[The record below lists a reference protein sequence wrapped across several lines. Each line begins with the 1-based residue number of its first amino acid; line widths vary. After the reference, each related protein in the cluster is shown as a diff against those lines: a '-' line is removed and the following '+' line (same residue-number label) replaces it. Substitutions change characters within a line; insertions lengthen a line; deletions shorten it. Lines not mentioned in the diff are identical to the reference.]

1 MEKKLIIDDDNVE
14 AIIGFASTKPPK
26 ENPVFELKL
35 YQETNAET
43 IEIIEK
49 LTEMYPETVGG
60 FKEYMLEEFITFC
73 KKQYDYGPGNISVGT
88 QLKTDKEKMISLK
101 GLWFRCND
109 KVQRLFNI
117 LLVRDT
123 LVATNESVEDAW
135 MDLSVYGK
143 IARLVMSG
151 RWSK

>member
-1 MEKKLIIDDDNVE
+1 MAKKLVIDDDNVE
-14 AIIGFASTKPPK
+14 QNVGFGHTQVP
-26 ENPVFELKL
+26 EGMTVLELKL
-35 YQETNAET
+35 YQEVDNQT
-43 IEIIEK
+43 IEIIKK

-60 FKEYMLEEFITFC
+60 FKEYMIEEFITFC

-88 QLKTDKEKMISLK
+88 QLKDEKEKMISLK

-109 KVQRLFNI
+109 KIQRLFNI
-117 LLVRDT
+117 ILVRDT

-151 RWSK
+151 KWSK

>member
-1 MEKKLIIDDDNVE
+1 MAKKSMILEDDNNVGL
-14 AIIGFASTKPPK
+14 ARTHVPNNKV
-26 ENPVFELKL
+26 VFTLELH
-35 YQETNAET
+35 QQVDAET
-43 IEIIEK
+43 IEIIDK

-60 FKEYMLEEFITFC
+60 FKQYVMEEFVTFC
-73 KKQYDYGPGNISVGT
+73 RKQYDYGPGNIAVGT
-88 QLKTDKEKMISLK
+88 QLKNEKEKMISLK

-109 KVQRLFNI
+109 KIQRLFNI
-117 LLVRDT
+117 ILVRDT

>member
-1 MEKKLIIDDDNVE
+1 MAKKKEGNVGLAHTQVPE
-14 AIIGFASTKPPK
+14 GKV
-26 ENPVFELKL
+26 VFELKL
-35 YQETNAET
+35 LQEVDVET
-43 IEIIEK
+43 VEIINK

-60 FKEYMLEEFITFC
+60 FKEYMIGEFVTFC
-73 KKQYDYGPGNISVGT
+73 RKQYDYGPGNISVGT
-88 QLKTDKEKMISLK
+88 QLKNEKEKMISLK

-109 KVQRLFNI
+109 KIQRLFNI

>member
-1 MEKKLIIDDDNVE
+1 MTKKKERKEGNVGLAHTHVPNMEKIKYELLLSKETD
-14 AIIGFASTKPPK
+14 AI
-26 ENPVFELKL
+26 
-35 YQETNAET
+35 T

-49 LTEMYPETVGG
+49 LTEMYPETVSG
-60 FKEYMLEEFITFC
+60 FKEYMLEEFIIFC
-73 KKQYDYGPGNISVGT
+73 RKQYDYGPGNISVGT
-88 QLKTDKEKMISLK
+88 QLINEKEKMISLK

-117 LLVRDT
+117 ILVRDT

>member
-1 MEKKLIIDDDNVE
+1 MPKKKEEKEGNV
-14 AIIGFASTKPPK
+14 GFASTKVPNDK
-26 ENPVFELKL
+26 VVFTLELL
-35 YQETNAET
+35 QQVDVET
-43 IEIIEK
+43 IEIIDK
-49 LTEMYPETVGG
+49 LTEMYPETVKG
-60 FKEYMLEEFITFC
+60 FKEYMLEEFIIFC
-73 KKQYDYGPGNISVGT
+73 RKQYDYGPGNISVGT
-88 QLKTDKEKMISLK
+88 QLKNEKEKMISLK

-117 LLVRDT
+117 ILVRDT

-151 RWSK
+151 KWSK

>member
-1 MEKKLIIDDDNVE
+1 MSKDVG
-14 AIIGFASTKPPK
+14 IGHTQIP
-26 ENPVFELKL
+26 EGMTIFELKL
-35 YQETNAET
+35 YQEIDLET
-43 IEIIEK
+43 DEIIKK
-49 LTEMYPETVGG
+49 LSEMYPETITG

-88 QLKTDKEKMISLK
+88 QLKTDKEKLISLK

-117 LLVRDT
+117 ILVRDS
-123 LVATNESVEDAW
+123 LKAVNESVEDAW

-143 IARLVMSG
+143 IARLVISG
-151 RWSK
+151 KWSK

>member
-1 MEKKLIIDDDNVE
+1 MKHKKEANVG
-14 AIIGFASTKPPK
+14 IGITDVPK
-26 ENPVFELKL
+26 DKTIFELKI
-35 YQETNAET
+35 YQEVDLKTN
-43 IEIIEK
+43 EIIEK
-49 LTEMYPETVGG
+49 LIEMYPQTVSG
-60 FKEYMLEEFITFC
+60 FKEYMIEEFITFC

-88 QLKTDKEKMISLK
+88 QLKTEKEKMISLK

-117 LLVRDT
+117 ILVRDT

>member
-1 MEKKLIIDDDNVE
+1 M
-14 AIIGFASTKPPK
+14 AA
-26 ENPVFELKL
+26 ELKPKINKYEITL
-35 YQETNAET
+35 TADATERD
-43 IEIIEK
+43 IEIIDK

-60 FKEYMLEEFITFC
+60 FKQYMAEEFVTFC
-73 KKQYDYGPGNISVGT
+73 KKQYDYGPGNIAVGT
-88 QLKTDKEKMISLK
+88 QLKDEKEKMISLK
-101 GLWFRCND
+101 GLWFRVND

-117 LLVRDT
+117 ILVRDT

-151 RWSK
+151 KWSK

>member
-1 MEKKLIIDDDNVE
+1 MAKKLVIDDDNVE
-14 AIIGFASTKPPK
+14 AIVGFASTRVPK

-109 KVQRLFNI
+109 KIQRLFNI
-117 LLVRDT
+117 ILVRDT